1 MVSPARRHGESG
13 RLSFMAAPGVSVSSL
28 QAILSEQS
36 AFTRELE
43 FSVRTIGDG
52 ECELVVPF
60 QPKFERPGGILSG
73 QVLMTAADVAMWL
86 AIKTRR
92 GIDDPSVTV
101 DMHTS
106 FVRSARREPV
116 VCRARVLRLGST
128 ISHGLADCVTE
139 AGEVLSHH
147 AITYARPSIRSEK
160 EAT

>member
-1 MVSPARRHGESG
+1 MS
-13 RLSFMAAPGVSVSSL
+13 APGVSISAL

-43 FSVRTIGDG
+43 LRVRAIGDG

-60 QPKFERPGGILSG
+60 QEKFERPGGILSG

-92 GIDDPSVTV
+92 GIDDPSVTI

-116 VCRARVLRLGST
+116 VCRAKVLRHGST
-128 ISHGLADCVTE
+128 ISHGVADCTNE
-139 AGEVLSHH
+139 GGEVLSHH
-147 AITYARPSIRSEK
+147 AITYARPMRQGEK
-160 EAT
+160 EAK

>member
-1 MVSPARRHGESG
+1 MP
-13 RLSFMAAPGVSVSSL
+13 APGVSISSL

-36 AFTRELE
+36 AFTRELDLR
-43 FSVRTIGDG
+43 VRAIGDG

-60 QPKFERPGGILSG
+60 QAKFERPGGILSG

-92 GIDDPSVTV
+92 GIDDPSVTL

-106 FVRSARREPV
+106 FVRSARETV
-116 VCRARVLRLGST
+116 LCRAKILRIGSR
-128 ISHGLADCVTE
+128 ISHGTADCMTE

-147 AITYARPSIRSEK
+147 TLTYARPARSES
-160 EAT
+160 ADTPVR

>member
-1 MVSPARRHGESG
+1 
-13 RLSFMAAPGVSVSSL
+13 MATAISISSL

-36 AFTRELE
+36 AFTRELD
-43 FSVRTIGDG
+43 FRVRTIGDG

-60 QPKFERPGGILSG
+60 QEKFERPGGILSG

-92 GIDDPSVTV
+92 GLDDPSVTL

-106 FVRSARREPV
+106 FVRSGRREPV

-128 ISHGLADCVTE
+128 ISHGVADCTNE
-139 AGEVLSHH
+139 GGEVLSHH
-147 AITYARPSIRSEK
+147 AITYARPARQPEK
-160 EAT
+160 GAK